1 MARATT
7 KTKLSL
13 DRWAAIIGI
22 HPAHFNG
29 VFFGNSPSV
38 CQQPWL
44 QQPWQAQDRVGRE
57 EVARAIAQAEADIE
71 YHLGY
76 RLLPDWEVDEWQLT
90 ERLWRKELSNL
101 SVTDIR
107 GMAQTVEA
115 KWGYLISGGIRSSDD
130 PLEADAIITY
140 SDEDGDDYREIA
152 TIEVTVDAGQDP
164 CELRVYYPVSNAM
177 VLTGGEDQWEIRP
190 INVSISGVTATIR
203 FRREQCVLPQ
213 LVSDYFPAA
222 DDDHLR
228 GVDGVTETPETQ
240 FLLTVDVYR
249 VYNDP
254 QTQVSFLW
262 EPFGSGCGCN
272 NAGCIACA
280 YNTQTGCLMLRSEPR
295 QSIVSY
301 HPATWNADDEDFDAA
316 AWAVNRQPNLA
327 RLFYYAG
334 WRDKRQACPTV
345 RMDPEWERTVAYYA
359 AALLDRPICECN
371 NIRAWVDHWQ
381 KDLAIRGDEGL
392 QVSPGDLDNPFGTRR
407 GAVYA
412 WKRVN
417 REGAAVGRAV
427 FI

>member
-7 KTKLSL
+7 RTKLSL

-29 VFFGNSPSV
+29 VFFGDSPSV

-44 QQPWQAQDRVGRE
+44 QQPWQAQDRIGRE

-76 RLLPDWEVDEWQLT
+76 RLLPDWEEDEWQLT
-90 ERLWRKELSNL
+90 ERPWRKELVNL

-115 KWGYLISGGIRSSDD
+115 KWGYFVSGGIRAST
-130 PLEADAIITY
+130 LIEAARPVAYTDI
-140 SDEDGDDYREIA
+140 DGDSYAERA
-152 TIEVTVDAGQDP
+152 ALTVTVDAGIDP
-164 CELRVYYPVSNAM
+164 CEIHIYYPVSNPM
-177 VLTGGEDQWEIRP
+177 VVAGDEDQWEIRP
-190 INVSISGVTATIR
+190 IDVTIVGTTAVIL
-203 FRREQCVLPQ
+203 FRREQAVLPELFQ
-213 LVSDYFPAA
+213 DYFPPA
-222 DDDHLR
+222 DDSHLR
-228 GVDGVTETPETQ
+228 GVDGANNAN
-240 FLLTVDVYR
+240 FLATVDVYR
-249 VYNDP
+249 VHNDP

-262 EPFGSGCGCN
+262 EPFGTGCGCN
-272 NAGCIACA
+272 NSGCVTCA
-280 YNTQTGCLMLRSEPR
+280 FNTQTGCLMLRSEPR
-295 QSIVSY
+295 QSVVSY
-301 HPATWNADDEDFDAA
+301 RPATWNATDEDFDAA
-316 AWAVNRQPNLA
+316 EWACNRQPNLA
-327 RLFYYAG
+327 RLYYYAG
-334 WRDKRQACPTV
+334 WRDKRQPCPTV

-392 QVSPGDLDNPFGTRR
+392 QVSSGDLDNPFGTRR

>member
-13 DRWAAIIGI
+13 DRWFQIIGV
-22 HPAHFNG
+22 HPAHANG
-29 VFFGNSPSV
+29 VFFGDSPSV
-38 CQQPWL
+38 CAQPWL
-44 QQPWQAQDRVGRE
+44 QQPWQAADRLGRE

-76 RLLPDWEVDEWQLT
+76 RLLPDWEEDEWQLT
-90 ERLWRKELSNL
+90 ERLWRKELINL

-115 KWGYLISGGIRSSDD
+115 KWGYFVSGGIRAST
-130 PLEADAIITY
+130 LIEAARPIVYT
-140 SDEDGDDYREIA
+140 DEDGDGYDEIA
-152 TIEVTVDAGQDP
+152 TVTATVEAGRDP
-164 CELRVYYPVSNAM
+164 CEVHIYYPVSNAM

-190 INVSISGVTATIR
+190 IDVSITGVTATIR
-203 FRREQCVLPQ
+203 FRREQAVLPELFQ
-213 LVSDYFPAA
+213 DYFPPA
-222 DDDHLR
+222 DDSHLR
-228 GVDGVTETPETQ
+228 GVDGAVNGN
-240 FLLTVDVYR
+240 FLETVDVYR
-249 VYNDP
+249 VHNDP

-272 NAGCIACA
+272 NSGCVLCA

-295 QSIVSY
+295 QSVVSY
-301 HPATWNADDEDFDAA
+301 RPATWNADDEDFDAA
-316 AWAVNRQPNLA
+316 GWAVNRQPNLA

-381 KDLAIRGDEGL
+381 KDLAIRGEEGL
-392 QVSPGDLDNPFGTRR
+392 QVSSSDLDNPFGTRR

>member
-7 KTKLSL
+7 RTKLSL

-29 VFFGNSPSV
+29 VFFGDSPSV

-44 QQPWQAQDRVGRE
+44 QQPWQAADRLGRE

-71 YHLGY
+71 DYIGY
-76 RLLPDWEVDEWQLT
+76 RLLPDWEVDEWQIT
-90 ERLWRKELSNL
+90 ERLWRKELVNL

-115 KWGYLISGGIRSSDD
+115 KWGYFVSGGIRASTLIEVAR
-130 PLEADAIITY
+130 PIVYT
-140 SDEDGDDYREIA
+140 DEDGDDYEEIA
-152 TIEVTVDAGQDP
+152 TVTATVEAGRDP
-164 CELRVYYPVSNAM
+164 CEIHIYYPVSNAM
-177 VLTGGEDQWEIRP
+177 VLTGGEDQWEIRL
-190 INVSISGVTATIR
+190 IDVSITGVTATIR
-203 FRREQCVLPQ
+203 FHREQAVLPQ
-213 LVSDYFPAA
+213 ELRDYFPPA
-222 DDDHLR
+222 DDSHLR
-228 GVDGVTETPETQ
+228 GVDGAVDGN
-240 FLLTVDVYR
+240 FLETVDVYR
-249 VYNDP
+249 VHNDP

-262 EPFGSGCGCN
+262 EPFGSGCECNSGGCVL
-272 NAGCIACA
+272 CA

-295 QSIVSY
+295 QSVVSY

-345 RMDPEWERTVAYYA
+345 KMDPEWERTVAYYA

-381 KDLAIRGDEGL
+381 KDLAIRGEEGL
-392 QVSPGDLDNPFGTRR
+392 QVSSGDLDNPFGTRR

-417 REGAAVGRAV
+417 REGAAIGGGVA
-427 FI
+427 I